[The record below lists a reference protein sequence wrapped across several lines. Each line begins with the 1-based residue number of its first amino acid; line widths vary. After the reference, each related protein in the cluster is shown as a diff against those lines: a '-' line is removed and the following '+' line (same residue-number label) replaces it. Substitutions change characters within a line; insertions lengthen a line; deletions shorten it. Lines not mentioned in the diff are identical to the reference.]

1 MTNREKKEANR
12 KKIAKA
18 TVKQQQERQL
28 QKEELV
34 CFHLK
39 KK

>member
-18 TVKQQQERQL
+18 TVKQQ
-28 QKEELV
+28 
-34 CFHLK
+34 K
-39 KK
+39 KKGNYKKKS